1 MVRLGLTSPSD
12 PTVAQSLP
20 IVDATIKA
28 ETSTGAGFHRY
39 NGDGY
44 GEGASDGHPWAPSGK
59 GTGHLW
65 PALAGERGEYEAA
78 TRPGAA
84 GGERLVAMPGGAP
97 RPGPIP
103 GAGWGA
109 PPPAAPP
116 LRAGPTVPAIGV
128 HHSAAR

>member
-44 GEGASDGHPWAPSGK
+44 GDGASDGHPWAPSGK
-59 GTGHLW
+59 GAGHLW
-65 PALAGERGEYEAA
+65 PALAGERGGNEIA
-78 TRPGAA
+78 TGQGAA
-84 GGERLVAMPGGAP
+84 GGERLVGVVGGGP
-97 RPGPIP
+97 RPGVVP
-103 GAGWGA
+103 GAGWG
-109 PPPAAPP
+109 PPALGGPP
-116 LRAGPTVPAIGV
+116 LWAGP
-128 HHSAAR
+128 

>member
-44 GEGASDGHPWAPSGK
+44 GDGASDGHPWAPSGK

-65 PALAGERGEYEAA
+65 PALAGERGEYELAP
-78 TRPGAA
+78 RPGAA
-84 GGERLVAMPGGAP
+84 GGRRLIAAPGGAS
-97 RPGPIP
+97 RPGLGPEQ
-103 GAGWGA
+103 GLG
-109 PPPAAPP
+109 
-116 LRAGPTVPAIGV
+116 RACP
-128 HHSAAR
+128 